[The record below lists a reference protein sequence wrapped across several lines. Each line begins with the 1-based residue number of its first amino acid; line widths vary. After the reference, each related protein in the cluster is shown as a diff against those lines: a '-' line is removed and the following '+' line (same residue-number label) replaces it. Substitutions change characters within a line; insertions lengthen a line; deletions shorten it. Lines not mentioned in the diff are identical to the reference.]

1 VAEAVNDALLRARAR
16 MGEEL
21 SRAAT
26 ESGIDLPPGML
37 EKLT

>member
-1 VAEAVNDALLRARAR
+1 
-16 MGEEL
+16 EL

-26 ESGIDLPPGML
+26 ESGIDLPHGML